1 MGRTLVIWVALLGL
15 LAFSSVVKAKVT
27 GLCSN
32 CHTMHYSQHGSVLAA
47 WGSGGPYQYLL
58 INDCIGCHSNSS
70 GNATIVNG
78 TPMVL
83 TSSAPAYPPDG
94 SSSST
99 LAGGNF
105 YWLVN
110 GNGSYDKDT
119 LGHNVT
125 DIPGVDKDGNNGN
138 SAPGGTNCATCHD
151 TNLLTPQTH
160 SGRTYSGCEFCHN
173 VKHHADDSST
183 VVGETGG
190 WFRFLNFCSY
200 HPSTY
205 QPDGFV
211 GVKGIEAS
219 DWEQNPSSTGHNEY
233 QGASGSDTS
242 HSISQYCAVCHG
254 DFHDKPGE
262 SSDTGGSSP
271 WLRHPT
277 DYAIPNSGE
286 YAYAFGASG
295 GTGTYDPL
303 VPISRPDMTS
313 FTAVSSQ
320 VRIGT
325 DQVQCLSC
333 HRAHGSPYPDMLRW
347 DYTTCN
353 AGTANSNCGCFV
365 CHTKKDE

>member
-333 HRAHGSPYPDMLRW
+333 HRAHGSPYPYMLRW
-347 DYTTCN
+347 DYKSWPGS
-353 AGTANSNCGCFV
+353 GTNGCAV
-365 CHTKKDE
+365 CHTSKD